1 MATKA
6 VPSLLLIAAFCV
18 GGPSAASAEEN
29 TASPPVQTLVDRVL
43 VAVGDTPIT
52 ASQLAFE
59 TEVRAQIDS
68 SPRKQDF
75 GRLLNEAVD
84 PLEALIFREILR
96 RLPPARTISVDEAV
110 ARSRLRLFEG
120 SFETPS
126 ASASFR
132 ARWGID
138 RTALLE
144 FFKESVVLDE
154 VVELSVVVQVSEQE
168 KRNYYERNKN
178 RVFGDKPEAEVS
190 DFIAQQ
196 VYLLKFEAEYN
207 SWRSRLRASAQ
218 KRYIGR

>member
-1 MATKA
+1 MALGPI
-6 VPSLLLIAAFCV
+6 PSLLLSAALCIAAPAV
-18 GGPSAASAEEN
+18 ASASDP
-29 TASPPVQTLVDRVL
+29 APPPTQTLVDRVL

-59 TEVRAQIDS
+59 TEVRAQIAA
-68 SPRKQDF
+68 SPRKQGF
-75 GRLLNEAVD
+75 GRLLNETVD

-120 SFETPS
+120 SFEAPS

-144 FFKESVVLDE
+144 FFKESVILDE

-178 RVFGDKPEAEVS
+178 RVFGDKPESEVS
-190 DFIAQQ
+190 DFIAGQ